1 MSKRCGIWGV
11 SSSLLNAL
19 DWCKRTAGRYWRF
32 AGTIGWSTTADRRHD
47 QFEGRRSTNVSHL
60 LQRDSCGERI
70 ELKEFVKV
78 LSVGDRIRVL
88 CDDGVLVAEKI
99 SQTQF
104 KLIDSQ
110 KASELVH

>member
-1 MSKRCGIWGV
+1 
-11 SSSLLNAL
+11 LLNAL
-19 DWCKRTAGRYWRF
+19 DWCKRTAGRYWTF
-32 AGTIGWSTTADRRHD
+32 FGGIIWSTTHGRRHD
-47 QFEGRRSTNVSHL
+47 QVEGVQSTKVGHPE
-60 LQRDSCGERI
+60 QVYFCEERI
-70 ELKEFVKV
+70 EFKEFLKT
-78 LSVGDRIRVL
+78 LNTGDRIRVL